1 MTDKEAWTL
10 FAAGA
15 LHGMAPEQRMPYVAT
30 ASAARADAML
40 VLMKERFPDPTPPKP
55 KVQLCG
61 VCNGS
66 GRCWQDT
73 PSGSQR
79 LDCPDCG
86 GTGNA
91 HRQPST
97 EPIASQTLACALC
110 DGAGGGFDEFG
121 EAYDCRVCGGKG
133 TL

>member
-1 MTDKEAWTL
+1 MSETL
-10 FAAGA
+10 TLEQAETRDDGPPCPTCDGTGKINAG
-15 LHGMAPEQRMPYVAT
+15 T
-30 ASAARADAML
+30 
-40 VLMKERFPDPTPPKP
+40 T
-55 KVQLCG
+55 
-61 VCNGS
+61 
-66 GRCWQDT
+66 
-73 PSGSQR
+73 
-79 LDCPDCG
+79 DCPDCG